1 MIYRKFKDLQISGL
15 GLGMMRLPTING
27 QDAMVD
33 EAAAA
38 ELVDY
43 AIQNGVN
50 YFDTAYV
57 YHHGNSEGVTG
68 KLLSKY
74 PRKSYYLATKF
85 PGFNNADMPRVAEI
99 FEEQLQRC
107 QTRYFDFYL
116 FHNVNENNIEG
127 YLDPKNGILD
137 YLLQQKQNG
146 RIRHLGFSTHGSLAL
161 IQRFLREYGEHMEFC
176 QLQLNY
182 MDWHFQSANQVAEML
197 QKAGIPIWVMEPLRG
212 GKLATAPE
220 NIEAEMHRMRPK
232 ETVPGWAFRFLQ
244 SIPDVGVVLSGMS
257 NMEQLRANVETWK
270 EDRPLSKEEFDT
282 LVALM
287 DEESRKGDV
296 PCTACRYCTNYCPQH
311 LPIPELI
318 AQFNQHKSAENGRI
332 EPAALKDLSA
342 EHGPAH
348 CIACHRCEQVC
359 PQRIKIANIMH
370 TFADMLNV

>member
-57 YHHGNSEGVTG
+57 YHHGNSEAVTG
-68 KLLSKY
+68 RLLAKY
-74 PRKSYYLATKF
+74 PRESYYLATKF

-107 QTRYFDFYL
+107 QTGYFDFYL

-182 MDWHFQSANQVAEML
+182 MDWHFQSAKQVAEML

-220 NIEAEMHRMRPK
+220 NIEAEMHRMRPE

-244 SIPDVGVVLSGMS
+244 SIPGVGVVLSGMS

-287 DEESRKGDV
+287 DEETRKGDV
-296 PCTACRYCTNYCPQH
+296 PCTACRYCLKHCPKQ
-311 LPIPELI
+311 LPIPDLI
-318 AQFNQHKSAENGRI
+318 AQYNKQKSAENSQP
-332 EPAALKDLSA
+332 ESAAALPA
-342 EHGPAH
+342 EQLPAN
-348 CIACHRCEQVC
+348 CIGCHSCEQVC
-359 PQRIKIANIMH
+359 PQRIKIADIMH

>member
-1 MIYRKFKDLQISGL
+1 MIYRKFKDLEISGL

-27 QDAMVD
+27 EDAMVNK
-33 EAAAA
+33 AAAA

-57 YHHGNSEGVTG
+57 YHHGNSEAVTG
-68 KLLSKY
+68 RLLAKY
-74 PRKSYYLATKF
+74 PRESYLLATKF
-85 PGFNNADMPRVAEI
+85 PGFSNADMPRVAEI

-107 QTRYFDFYL
+107 QTGYFDFYL

-161 IQRFLREYGEHMEFC
+161 IRRFLKEYGEHMEFC

-182 MDWHFQSANQVAEML
+182 MDWHFQSAKQVAEML

-212 GKLATAPE
+212 GRLATVPE
-220 NIEAEMHRMRPK
+220 NIQAEMHRMRPE

-244 SIPDVGVVLSGMS
+244 SIPGVGVVLSGMS
-257 NMEQLRANVETWK
+257 NMEQLKANVETWK
-270 EDRPLSKEEFDT
+270 EDRPLSKAEFDT

-287 DEESRKGDV
+287 DEETRKGDV
-296 PCTACRYCTNYCPQH
+296 PCTACRYCLTHCPKQ
-311 LPIPELI
+311 LPIPDLI
-318 AQFNQHKSAENGRI
+318 AQYNKQKSAENGQAAS
-332 EPAALKDLSA
+332 AALPA
-342 EHGPAH
+342 EQLPAN
-348 CIACHRCEQVC
+348 CIGCRACEQVC
-359 PQRIKIANIMH
+359 PQRIKISETMQAFSGLL
-370 TFADMLNV
+370 TK

>member
-57 YHHGNSEGVTG
+57 YHHGNSEAVTG
-68 KLLSKY
+68 RLLAKY
-74 PRKSYYLATKF
+74 PRESYYLATKF

-107 QTRYFDFYL
+107 QTGYFDFYL

-137 YLLQQKQNG
+137 YLLRQKQNG

-182 MDWHFQSANQVAEML
+182 MDWHFQSAKQVAEML

-220 NIEAEMHRMRPK
+220 SIEAEMHRMRPE

-244 SIPDVGVVLSGMS
+244 SIPGVGVVLSGMS

-270 EDRPLSKEEFDT
+270 EDRPLSKAEFDT

-287 DEESRKGDV
+287 DEEARKGDV
-296 PCTACRYCTNYCPQH
+296 PCTACRYCLKHCPKQ
-311 LPIPELI
+311 LPIPDLI
-318 AQFNQHKSAENGRI
+318 AQYNKQKSAENSQP
-332 EPAALKDLSA
+332 ESAAALPA
-342 EHGPAH
+342 EQLPAN
-348 CIACHRCEQVC
+348 CIGCHSCEQVC
-359 PQRIKIANIMH
+359 PQRIKIADIMH